1 MPFNGKNSSAHFLH
15 LETTAG
21 MYAQAASLYTSFIS
35 AVRACNLKGNNCI
48 RALFPDEY
56 SEISLKESSLSNSA
70 RLFVTRK
77 CAEVSM
83 WKKRGSILEIG
94 VASASHA
101 IELISNTNACSYLGV
116 DLSFNAINDSTKKRL
131 DLLAA
136 NCKIYLCNG
145 DSVKVLRELLVANK
159 RFDSIYIDASH
170 WHSFVSEELSIC
182 SQLIADGGRI
192 VLNDYLDWFI
202 SSMEPC
208 GVKRA
213 VNEFVENNIDWSI
226 DYYVINDCDISL
238 IRKYHLESQK
248 NV

>member
-1 MPFNGKNSSAHFLH
+1 MPFKGNSYSPHYLR

-21 MYAQAASLYTSFIS
+21 MYAQAEGLYSLFVS

-48 RALFPDEY
+48 SSLFPDEY
-56 SEISLKESSLSNSA
+56 SEVSLKDTSLSKSA

-83 WKKRGSILEIG
+83 LKKSGSILEIG
-94 VASASHA
+94 VASGDHA
-101 IELISNTNACSYLGV
+101 IELISNTNACSYLGI
-116 DLSFNAINDSTKKRL
+116 DLSFTSINDPTKERL
-131 DLLAA
+131 KLLAA
-136 NCKIYLCNG
+136 KCNVSLYMG
-145 DSVKVLRELLVANK
+145 DSLKVLRELLGANK
-159 RFDSIYIDASH
+159 RFDSIYIDANH

-182 SQLIADGGRI
+182 LELIADGGRI
-192 VLNDYLDWFI
+192 VFNDYLDWFI

-213 VNEFVENNIDWSI
+213 VNEFRANNIDWCI

-238 IRKYHLESQK
+238 IRRCDLENQD
-248 NV
+248 NI